1 MTNNRYYTN
10 SLRIPSNKNIH
21 RYSYSIIFFFLL
33 LFFVNVSNEMSFK
46 IKRNINMKNNN
57 GEINKFKAEL
67 RSIQKRWVP
76 LIEELKEANEQYP
89 FLGFVDSPTNKREVS
104 ESELNSLLKNAWL
117 GRRR

>member
-1 MTNNRYYTN
+1 
-10 SLRIPSNKNIH
+10 
-21 RYSYSIIFFFLL
+21 
-33 LFFVNVSNEMSFK
+33 
-46 IKRNINMKNNN
+46 MKNNN